1 MAKASVRAY
10 TKIQAYMIKTPAAEI
25 ARTEQEYFPNIDE
38 EVLENASRRIRR

>member
-25 ARTEQEYFPNIDE
+25 ARTEQ
-38 EVLENASRRIRR
+38 